1 MRERDKAKLVR
12 YEGDGYADGY
22 PVYDMAYCSECNYEF
37 EEGCET
43 WECTYCPNCGQRL
56 KWRAD
61 NEEH

>member
-22 PVYDMAYCSECNYEF
+22 LVYDMAYCPECNYEF
-37 EEGCET
+37 EDGCET

-56 KWRAD
+56 KWEAD
-61 NEEH
+61 KCL